1 MVQVELIN
9 SPSIG
14 GQTEAFVLDSN
25 GTVTYLN
32 KSVSN
37 TYKFSI
43 IINDGVK
50 SISAGNEHVLML
62 KWDGSLW
69 VAGQNNNGQLGNGMD
84 RRNIPNFVPY
94 DQPIKILSVDNIAS
108 ISGGFEHS
116 LLVKEDGSFW
126 GMGDNWEGELGINKN
141 ESTYSELD
149 EMIRMLWKMCQFKF
163 YHPEF
168 FK

>member
-1 MVQVELIN
+1 
-9 SPSIG
+9 
-14 GQTEAFVLDSN
+14 
-25 GTVTYLN
+25 
-32 KSVSN
+32 
-37 TYKFSI
+37 
-43 IINDGVK
+43 
-50 SISAGNEHVLML
+50 ML

-69 VAGQNNNGQLGNGMD
+69 VAGQNNNGQLGNGKD

-149 EMIRMLWKMCQFKF
+149 ETGSPYALENVPVQILSSGVFQISAGTVQFCQNRWFSLGNGMEYEWPTRARYF
-163 YHPEF
+163 W
-168 FK
+168 